1 MAVRIAVYWK
11 RSSVASCVPILAST
25 CSHVLFETNL
35 KGSKDQTKET
45 SIRTRVKVTNQT
57 WGLRGVWNLFIS
69 FIKCKPHGKCW
80 HWQEQDTTPGIGMD
94 SVVCLKRGYP
104 KFFCWILTHPLGL
117 PFKGSVYGIVRYS
130 NQSSISCQLYF
141 HILICLMVITP
152 KIIVGIPIPP
162 GNQTWQLEITWHA
175 QTSHG
180 GNQWE
185 CFQDTMFDETGGK

>member
-1 MAVRIAVYWK
+1 MACCNAIIAFD
-11 RSSVASCVPILAST
+11 ASLYHVHIIKKNIYTSRLQLIKGMMHGSPYCSILEKIFSGKLCPNSGIHVFT
-25 CSHVLFETNL
+25 CTFETNL

-130 NQSSISCQLYF
+130 N
-141 HILICLMVITP
+141 V
-152 KIIVGIPIPP
+152 
-162 GNQTWQLEITWHA
+162 
-175 QTSHG
+175 
-180 GNQWE
+180 
-185 CFQDTMFDETGGK
+185 